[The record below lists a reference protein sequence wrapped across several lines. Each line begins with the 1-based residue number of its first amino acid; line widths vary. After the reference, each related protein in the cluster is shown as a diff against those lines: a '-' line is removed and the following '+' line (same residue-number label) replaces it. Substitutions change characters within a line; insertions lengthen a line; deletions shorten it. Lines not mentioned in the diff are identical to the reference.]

1 MKKMLLAATLTVC
14 SALSVSNAQTLRF
27 GTEATFAPF
36 EFTDDKSNI
45 IGYDVDIIKAIG
57 EAEGFEVEVVNVPF
71 DALIPSVL
79 TSQLDGAIAGITIT
93 EERAKQVAFSDPY
106 YKSGISAVIRA
117 EDETKYKTIDSL
129 ASSRICAQIGTTGAN
144 AAKDL
149 TGGNV
154 GFYNTV
160 PESFMELKNKGCE
173 AVFNDRPVN
182 LYFLITSNDSSFTEV
197 KELINGED
205 YGIVMNKKNT
215 ELLQKVNSGLK
226 KIRENG
232 TFSKIHEKWFK
243 VKE

>member
-1 MKKMLLAATLTVC
+1 MKKILLATVFSVC
-14 SALSVSNAQTLRF
+14 SVFSVTNANTLRF

-57 EAEGFEVEVVNVPF
+57 QAEGFDVEVVNMPF

-117 EDETKYKTIDSL
+117 EDESKYTTIDSL
-129 ASSRICAQIGTTGAN
+129 SNSRLCAQIGTTGAN
-144 AAKDL
+144 AAKEL
-149 TGGNV
+149 TSGNV

-182 LYFLITSNDSSFTEV
+182 LYFLITSKDNSFVEV

-205 YGIVMNKKNT
+205 YGIVLNKNNT
-215 ELLQKVNSGLK
+215 ELLNKINSGLK

-232 TFSKIHEKWFK
+232 TFSAIHEKWFK